1 MSARPHRLMGL
12 HGVAWASIFVFGIV
26 MALLGAVL
34 PSIVPRAGLS
44 LADVGRLFLAMNS
57 AMMAASL
64 VLGLVVDRAGLKLP
78 LVAGAL
84 LVAVGIGL
92 VPRAPDL
99 AWLLAAVACL
109 GFGGGALNGAANT
122 LVADLHDDP
131 RRKASALNVLG
142 VMFGV
147 GALLLPFSLGAL
159 ESRFGMGGLLAAGA
173 VLCLATA
180 AAAAVLPFPAPKQAQ
195 GWPLA
200 HMPALLRQPLVLG
213 LALLLFFESGNEF
226 AMGGY
231 LTTLLAR
238 DFAMAIDTT
247 SYALAGY
254 WAALMGARLVFAR
267 VALAVSGHALV
278 RACAAGA
285 ALGALITAAAPS
297 APVAIAGAL
306 LTAASLSGV
315 FPTVLGMA
323 AARFAERSGTVFGV
337 LFTVALAGGI
347 TIPWLSGLLAE
358 ATSLRWVF
366 VVVALNFGAILAL
379 NAAARRA
386 ARLDPIAALRH
397 E

>member
-1 MSARPHRLMGL
+1 MTAGSRPDAAL
-12 HGVAWASIFVFGIV
+12 HAVAWAAIFVFGVV

-34 PSIVPRAGLS
+34 PGITPRLGLT
-44 LADVGRLFLAMNS
+44 LGDVGRLFLVMNS

-64 VLGLVVDRAGLKLP
+64 LLGLVVDRAGLKAP
-78 LVAGAL
+78 MVAGAL
-84 LVAVGIGL
+84 LVANGAWL
-92 VPRAPDL
+92 VPRAPDM
-99 AWLLAAVACL
+99 ATLLVAVACL

-147 GALLLPFSLGAL
+147 GALVLPFSLGVL
-159 ESRFGMGGLLAAGA
+159 EARFGMGALLGAAA
-173 VLCLATA
+173 VLCLGTGGASA
-180 AAAAVLPFPAPKQAQ
+180 MLPFPAPKQAQ

-200 HMPALLRQPLVLG
+200 HMPALLRQPFVLA
-213 LALLLFFESGNEF
+213 LALLLFFQSGSEF

-231 LTTLLAR
+231 VTTLLAR
-238 DFAMAIDTT
+238 DFGLATGAT
-247 SYALAGY
+247 SYALAAY

-267 VALAVSGHALV
+267 LSLAVGGHTLV
-278 RACAAGA
+278 GACAGGA
-285 ALGALITAAAPS
+285 ALGALVVAAASS

-315 FPTVLGMA
+315 FPIVLGLA
-323 AARFAERSGTVFGV
+323 GARFAERSGTVFGV

-347 TIPWLSGLLAE
+347 IIPWLAGLLAE

-366 VVVALNFGAILAL
+366 VVVAVNFCAVAVL

-386 ARLDPIAALRH
+386 GGATTA
-397 E
+397 